1 MRRRQTVL
9 WLTAALAL
17 ALAAVAT
24 FVRRDAAADDS
35 FYRAQP
41 VQIIGAPGTLIRTER
56 LELGLMLEA
65 DAYRILYRST
75 GLNGEP
81 IAVSG
86 MVIAPRGVPPEGGR
100 PLVAWAH
107 PTSGVV
113 SRCAPSLAIF
123 KFQQI
128 QGLREMVARGFVVAA
143 TDYPGLG
150 TPGPHPYL
158 VGVSEGRAVLDSLR
172 AARRLVGSAASR
184 TAALWGHSQ
193 GGQAV
198 LYAGLIAR
206 TYAPELDIVGAAAAA
221 PATDLRTLMADDLG
235 STGGKNL
242 LAMTLWAWQRVFDAP
257 MAKVILPGAEGT
269 VDQLADDCLETPLDL
284 RRRGELGRLLDVA
297 FLSVPDPTEIEPWQ
311 SLLAQ
316 NTIGPPPSDLPLFIA
331 QGEADDIVDPP
342 VTKDY
347 VAAVCAAGG
356 RVRLLTLPGVGHG
369 WIGRD
374 SAAAAVAWMADRFAG
389 RPVPS
394 DCL

>member
-158 VGVSEGRAVLDSLR
+158 VGVSEGRAVLEFAARGPPAGRQRREPDGGAVGPLARRPGGALCRPHRPHLR
-172 AARRLVGSAASR
+172 ARAR
-184 TAALWGHSQ
+184 H
-193 GGQAV
+193 
-198 LYAGLIAR
+198 
-206 TYAPELDIVGAAAAA
+206 
-221 PATDLRTLMADDLG
+221 
-235 STGGKNL
+235 
-242 LAMTLWAWQRVFDAP
+242 
-257 MAKVILPGAEGT
+257 
-269 VDQLADDCLETPLDL
+269 
-284 RRRGELGRLLDVA
+284 RRRGSGSAGHRPQDTDGRRPRLDRRQEPARDDVVGVATGLRCADGEGDPARRGGHRRPARRRLPGDAARPQTPRRAGRLLDVA

>member
-1 MRRRQTVL
+1 
-9 WLTAALAL
+9 
-17 ALAAVAT
+17 
-24 FVRRDAAADDS
+24 
-35 FYRAQP
+35 
-41 VQIIGAPGTLIRTER
+41 
-56 LELGLMLEA
+56 
-65 DAYRILYRST
+65 
-75 GLNGEP
+75 
-81 IAVSG
+81 
-86 MVIAPRGVPPEGGR
+86 
-100 PLVAWAH
+100 
-107 PTSGVV
+107 
-113 SRCAPSLAIF
+113 
-123 KFQQI
+123 
-128 QGLREMVARGFVVAA
+128 
-143 TDYPGLG
+143 
-150 TPGPHPYL
+150 
-158 VGVSEGRAVLDSLR
+158 
-172 AARRLVGSAASR
+172 
-184 TAALWGHSQ
+184 
-193 GGQAV
+193 
-198 LYAGLIAR
+198 
-206 TYAPELDIVGAAAAA
+206 
-221 PATDLRTLMADDLG
+221 
-235 STGGKNL
+235 
-242 LAMTLWAWQRVFDAP
+242 